1 MATSGAQGAKTGLS
15 PTAASAPKALSS
27 KERRRIEAEERKK
40 RSALVKAA
48 KGKVEKAE
56 QEIQEL
62 ETQQQALT
70 DELEQPETYA
80 NGPRIVEINQELT
93 MIASC
98 LETAM
103 SAWEQAQ
110 EALQQVQDD
119 QDSSKEGAI

>member
-1 MATSGAQGAKTGLS
+1 MTLLMLLTLASLKTSS
-15 PTAASAPKALSS
+15 PTF
-27 KERRRIEAEERKK
+27 IE
-40 RSALVKAA
+40 LVEL
-48 KGKVEKAE
+48 VE

-80 NGPRIVEINQELT
+80 NGPRIVDINQELT

>member
-1 MATSGAQGAKTGLS
+1 MVTSGAQGAKTSLS

-56 QEIQEL
+56 KDIQAL

-119 QDSSKEGAI
+119 KDSSKEGAI